1 MAPNKQTLA
10 KLDKQQQN
18 GMEGEP
24 LHQTRRGVEPRP
36 PEDKNEETRQLNN
49 S

>member
-1 MAPNKQTLA
+1 MAPNKQQLA
-10 KLDKQQQN
+10 KLDTQQQN

-24 LHQTRRGVEPRP
+24 VRQTRRGVEPRP
-36 PEDKNEETRQLNN
+36 PEDEDGKTGQLDN